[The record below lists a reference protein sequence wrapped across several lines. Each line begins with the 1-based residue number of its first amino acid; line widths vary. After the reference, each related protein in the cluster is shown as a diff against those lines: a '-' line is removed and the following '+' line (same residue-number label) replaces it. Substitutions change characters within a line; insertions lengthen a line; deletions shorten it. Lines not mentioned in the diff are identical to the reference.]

1 MSDDHT
7 TGNPPEA
14 DYPSRL
20 KSKRLPKKCQKG
32 LLNFQ
37 KLRKNVLLE
46 NIFENLEKYQ
56 FWKNVFFQWPD
67 LTPRFDLNSTWN
79 WPWIDPFPEIFQNCH
94 VSWKNENFLKIPAIK
109 MFWRN
114 HESAWVTMSH
124 IYDSIWVKNAEFA
137 NLNCILV
144 LQWVILILLRF
155 CFEMNLGESGN

>member
-56 FWKNVFFQWPD
+56 F
-67 LTPRFDLNSTWN
+67 
-79 WPWIDPFPEIFQNCH
+79 
-94 VSWKNENFLKIPAIK
+94 
-109 MFWRN
+109 
-114 HESAWVTMSH
+114 
-124 IYDSIWVKNAEFA
+124 
-137 NLNCILV
+137 
-144 LQWVILILLRF
+144 
-155 CFEMNLGESGN
+155 